1 MKTIQYSKFIIA
13 FALVALCVACTPNAV
28 ESSKLFLSEE
38 QAEEI
43 LTQGTLLTLQQFK
56 DSFMTEKGNYL
67 SDTTLY
73 RTRAT
78 KDGRFYLFS
87 IDTIAKRETPIYI
100 RGRVTT
106 DDQGGNFYKSLC
118 IQQMVDGKQ
127 QALRIS
133 VDAGSASGLYPLGQE
148 LLIRV
153 DGLAIGRY
161 ANQPQ
166 LCLPTYNNNIYANN
180 AEQKIGWAAGR
191 IPMAVFKEH
200 TQCIGK
206 PDVSKLYYEDL
217 NINDFL
223 SILKK
228 EEYATDKV
236 KALPELREWD
246 AKLVRLSQVH
256 FTGEYF
262 TTSGTATKCTTGDPE
277 QDENANVFAPTTNNI
292 GYPQSRVIADANGT
306 KTAVSASEYAKF
318 AYFYL
323 PGADKNGVAN
333 CPNYVGG
340 VVGILGYYSDNARY
354 DPAAD
359 DWSITIRTVNDLMLH
374 NKSGEHWLY
383 DQYGNIKPGSEYS
396 K

>member
-1 MKTIQYSKFIIA
+1 MKAIQYSKFIIA
-13 FALVALCVACTPNAV
+13 IALVTWCMACTPDAV
-28 ESSKLFLSEE
+28 DSSKLFLSEQ
-38 QAEEI
+38 QAKEI
-43 LTQGTLLTLQQFK
+43 ISQGTLLTLQQFK

-78 KDGRFYLFS
+78 KDGKTYLFS

-166 LCLPTYNNNIYANN
+166 LCLPSYNNNIYANN

-200 TQCIGK
+200 TKCIGK
-206 PDVSKLYYEDL
+206 PDVDQLYYEDL
-217 NINDFL
+217 NIADFT
-223 SILKK
+223 SILNLQETRK
-228 EEYATDKV
+228 
-236 KALPELREWD
+236 WD

-262 TTSGTATKCTTGDPE
+262 TTSGSATKCTTGDPE
-277 QDENANVFAPTTNNI
+277 QDEYANVFAPTTNNI
-292 GYPQSRVIADANGT
+292 GYPQSRVIADATGK

-323 PGADKNGVAN
+323 PGANKDGVAN

-340 VVGILGYYSDNARY
+340 VVGILGYYSDNAKY
-354 DPAAD
+354 DPAPD
-359 DWSITIRTVNDLMLH
+359 DWSITIRTVDDLMLH
-374 NKSGEHWLY
+374 DKSGEHWLY
-383 DQYGNIKPGSEYS
+383 DYYGNIKPGSEYS

>member
-1 MKTIQYSKFIIA
+1 MKAIQYSKFIIA
-13 FALVALCVACTPNAV
+13 IALVTWCVACTPDAV
-28 ESSKLFLSEE
+28 DSSKLFLSEK

-43 LTQGTLLTLQQFK
+43 ITQGTLLTLQQFK

-78 KDGRFYLFS
+78 KDGKTYLFS

-118 IQQMVDGKQ
+118 IQQIVDGKQ

-166 LCLPTYNNNIYANN
+166 LCLPSYNNNIYANN

-200 TQCIGK
+200 TKCIGK
-206 PDVSKLYYEDL
+206 PDVDQLYYEDL
-217 NINDFL
+217 NIADFT
-223 SILKK
+223 SILNLQETRK
-228 EEYATDKV
+228 
-236 KALPELREWD
+236 WD

-262 TTSGTATKCTTGDPE
+262 TTSGSATKCTTGDPE
-277 QDENANVFAPTTNNI
+277 QDEYANVFAPTTNNI
-292 GYPQSRVIADANGT
+292 GYPQSRVIADATGK

-323 PGADKNGVAN
+323 PGANKDGVAN

-340 VVGILGYYSDNARY
+340 VVGILGYYSDNAKY
-354 DPAAD
+354 DPAPD
-359 DWSITIRTVNDLMLH
+359 DWSITIRTVDDLMLH
-374 NKSGEHWLY
+374 DKSGEHWLY
-383 DQYGNIKPGSEYS
+383 DYYGNIKPGSEYS

>member
-1 MKTIQYSKFIIA
+1 MKAIQYSKFIIA
-13 FALVALCVACTPNAV
+13 IALVTWCMACTPDAV
-28 ESSKLFLSEE
+28 DSSKLFLSEQ
-38 QAEEI
+38 QAKEI
-43 LTQGTLLTLQQFK
+43 ISQGTLLTLQQFK

-78 KDGRFYLFS
+78 KDGKTYLFS

-166 LCLPTYNNNIYANN
+166 LCLPSYNNNIYANN

-206 PDVSKLYYEDL
+206 PDVSQLYYEDL
-217 NINDFL
+217 NIADFT
-223 SILKK
+223 SILNLQETRK
-228 EEYATDKV
+228 
-236 KALPELREWD
+236 WD

-262 TTSGTATKCTTGDPE
+262 TTSGSATKCTTGDPE
-277 QDENANVFAPTTNNI
+277 QDEYANVFAPTTNNI
-292 GYPQSRVIADANGT
+292 GYPQSRVIADATGK

-323 PGADKNGVAN
+323 PGANKDGVAN

-340 VVGILGYYSDNARY
+340 VVGILGYYSDNAKY
-354 DPAAD
+354 DPAPD
-359 DWSITIRTVNDLMLH
+359 DWSITIRTVDDLMLH
-374 NKSGEHWLY
+374 DKSGEHWLY
-383 DQYGNIKPGSEYS
+383 DYYGNIKPGSEYS

>member
-1 MKTIQYSKFIIA
+1 MKAIQYSKFIIA
-13 FALVALCVACTPNAV
+13 IALVAWCVACTPDAV
-28 ESSKLFLSEE
+28 DSSKLFLSEQ

-43 LTQGTLLTLQQFK
+43 ITQGTLLTLQQFK

-78 KDGRFYLFS
+78 KDGKTYLFS

-133 VDAGSASGLYPLGQE
+133 VDAGSVSGLYPLGQE
-148 LLIRV
+148 ILIRV

-166 LCLPTYNNNIYANN
+166 LCLPSYNNNIYANN

-200 TQCIGK
+200 TKCIGK
-206 PDVSKLYYEDL
+206 PDVDQLYYEDL
-217 NINDFL
+217 NIADFT
-223 SILKK
+223 SILNLQDARK
-228 EEYATDKV
+228 
-236 KALPELREWD
+236 WD

-262 TTSGTATKCTTGDPE
+262 TTSGSATKCTTGDPE
-277 QDENANVFAPTTNNI
+277 LDENANVFAPTTNNV
-292 GYPQSRVIADANGT
+292 GYPQSRVIADASGK

-323 PGADKNGVAN
+323 PGANKDGVAN

-340 VVGILGYYSDNARY
+340 IVGILGYYLDNAKY

-359 DWSITIRTVNDLMLH
+359 DWSITIRTVDDLMLH

-383 DQYGNIKPGSEYS
+383 DYYGNVKPGSEYS

>member
-1 MKTIQYSKFIIA
+1 MKAIQYSIFIIA
-13 FALVALCVACTPNAV
+13 IALVALCTACTPNAV
-28 ESSKLFLSEE
+28 DASKLFLNEK

-43 LTQGTLLTLQQFK
+43 ISQGTLLTLQQFK

-78 KDGRFYLFS
+78 KDGKTYLFS

-133 VDAGSASGLYPLGQE
+133 VDAGSVSGLYPLGQE
-148 LLIRV
+148 ILIRV

-166 LCLPTYNNNIYANN
+166 LCLPSYNNNIYANK
-180 AEQKIGWAAGR
+180 ADEKTGWAAGR
-191 IPMAVFKEH
+191 IPIAVFKEH

-206 PDVSKLYYEDL
+206 PDVDQLYYEDL
-217 NINDFL
+217 NITDFT
-223 SILKK
+223 SILNLQDARK
-228 EEYATDKV
+228 
-236 KALPELREWD
+236 WD

-277 QDENANVFAPTTNNI
+277 LDENANVFAPTTKNM
-292 GYPQSRVIADANGT
+292 GYPQSRVIADASGK

-323 PGADKNGVAN
+323 PGANKDGVAN

-340 VVGILGYYSDNARY
+340 IVGILGYYLDNAKY
-354 DPAAD
+354 NPAAD
-359 DWSITIRTVNDLMLH
+359 DWSITIRTVDDLMLH

-383 DQYGNIKPGSEYS
+383 DYYGNVKPGSEYS

>member
-1 MKTIQYSKFIIA
+1 
-13 FALVALCVACTPNAV
+13 
-28 ESSKLFLSEE
+28 
-38 QAEEI
+38 
-43 LTQGTLLTLQQFK
+43 
-56 DSFMTEKGNYL
+56 MTEKGNYL

-78 KDGRFYLFS
+78 KDGKTYLFS

-118 IQQMVDGKQ
+118 IQQIVDGKQ

-166 LCLPTYNNNIYANN
+166 LCLPSYNNNIYANN

-200 TQCIGK
+200 TKCIGK
-206 PDVSKLYYEDL
+206 PDVDQLYYEDL
-217 NINDFL
+217 NIADFT
-223 SILKK
+223 SILNLQETRK
-228 EEYATDKV
+228 
-236 KALPELREWD
+236 WD
-246 AKLVRLSQVH
+246 AKLVRFSQVH

-262 TTSGTATKCTTGDPE
+262 TTSGSATKCTTGDPE
-277 QDENANVFAPTTNNI
+277 QDEYANVFAPTTNNI
-292 GYPQSRVIADANGT
+292 GYPQSRVIADATGK

-323 PGADKNGVAN
+323 PGANKDGVAN

-354 DPAAD
+354 EPAAD

>member
-1 MKTIQYSKFIIA
+1 MKAIQYSKFIIA
-13 FALVALCVACTPNAV
+13 IALVAWCVACTPDAV
-28 ESSKLFLSEE
+28 DSSKLFLSEQ

-43 LTQGTLLTLQQFK
+43 ITQGTLLTLQQFK

-78 KDGRFYLFS
+78 KDGKTYLFS

-133 VDAGSASGLYPLGQE
+133 VDAGSVSGLYPLGQE
-148 LLIRV
+148 ILIRV

-166 LCLPTYNNNIYANN
+166 LCLPSYNNNIYANN

-206 PDVSKLYYEDL
+206 PDVDQLYYEDL
-217 NINDFL
+217 NITDFT
-223 SILKK
+223 SILNLQDARK
-228 EEYATDKV
+228 
-236 KALPELREWD
+236 WD

-277 QDENANVFAPTTNNI
+277 LDENANVFAPTTNNV
-292 GYPQSRVIADANGT
+292 GYPQSRVIADASGK

-323 PGADKNGVAN
+323 PGANKDGVAN

-340 VVGILGYYSDNARY
+340 IVGILGYYLDNAKY

-359 DWSITIRTVNDLMLH
+359 DWSITIRTVDDLMLH

-383 DQYGNIKPGSEYS
+383 DYYGNVKPGSEYS

>member
-1 MKTIQYSKFIIA
+1 MKAIQYSKFIIA
-13 FALVALCVACTPNAV
+13 IALVTWCVACTPDAV
-28 ESSKLFLSEE
+28 DSSKLFLSEK

-43 LTQGTLLTLQQFK
+43 ITQGTLLTLQQFK

-73 RTRAT
+73 RIRAT
-78 KDGRFYLFS
+78 KDGKTYLFS

-118 IQQMVDGKQ
+118 IQQIVDGKQ

-166 LCLPTYNNNIYANN
+166 LCLPSYNNNIYANN

-200 TQCIGK
+200 TKCIGK
-206 PDVSKLYYEDL
+206 PDVDQLYYEDL
-217 NINDFL
+217 NIADFT
-223 SILKK
+223 SILNLQETRK
-228 EEYATDKV
+228 
-236 KALPELREWD
+236 WD

-262 TTSGTATKCTTGDPE
+262 TTSGSATKCTTGDPE
-277 QDENANVFAPTTNNI
+277 QDEYANVFAPTTNNI
-292 GYPQSRVIADANGT
+292 GYPQSRVIADATGK

-323 PGADKNGVAN
+323 PGANKDGVAN

-340 VVGILGYYSDNARY
+340 VVGILGYYSDNAKY
-354 DPAAD
+354 DPAPD
-359 DWSITIRTVNDLMLH
+359 DWSITIRTVDDLMLH
-374 NKSGEHWLY
+374 DKSGEHWLY
-383 DQYGNIKPGSEYS
+383 DYYGNIKPGSEYS

>member
-1 MKTIQYSKFIIA
+1 MKAIQYSKFIIA
-13 FALVALCVACTPNAV
+13 IALVAWCVACTPDAV
-28 ESSKLFLSEE
+28 DSSKLFLSEQ

-43 LTQGTLLTLQQFK
+43 ITQGTLLTLQQFK

-78 KDGRFYLFS
+78 KDGKTYLFS

-118 IQQMVDGKQ
+118 IQQIVDGKQ

-166 LCLPTYNNNIYANN
+166 LCLPSYNNNIYANN

-200 TQCIGK
+200 TKCIGK
-206 PDVSKLYYEDL
+206 PDVDQLYYEDL
-217 NINDFL
+217 NIADFT
-223 SILKK
+223 SILNLQETRK
-228 EEYATDKV
+228 
-236 KALPELREWD
+236 WD

-262 TTSGTATKCTTGDPE
+262 TTSGSATKCTTGDPE
-277 QDENANVFAPTTNNI
+277 QDEYANVFAPTTNNI
-292 GYPQSRVIADANGT
+292 GYPQSRVIADATGK

-323 PGADKNGVAN
+323 PGANKDGVAN

-340 VVGILGYYSDNARY
+340 VVGILGYYSDNAKY
-354 DPAAD
+354 DPAPD
-359 DWSITIRTVNDLMLH
+359 DWSITIRTVDDLMLH
-374 NKSGEHWLY
+374 DKSGEHWLY
-383 DQYGNIKPGSEYS
+383 DYYGNAKPGSEYS

>member
-1 MKTIQYSKFIIA
+1 MKAIQYSKFIIA
-13 FALVALCVACTPNAV
+13 IALVAWCVACTPDAV
-28 ESSKLFLSEE
+28 DSSKLFLSEQ

-43 LTQGTLLTLQQFK
+43 ITQGTLLTLQQFK

-78 KDGRFYLFS
+78 KDGKTYLFS
-87 IDTIAKRETPIYI
+87 IDTIAKRETPIDI

-118 IQQMVDGKQ
+118 IQQIVDGKQ

-166 LCLPTYNNNIYANN
+166 LCLPSYNNNIYANN

-200 TQCIGK
+200 TKCIGK
-206 PDVSKLYYEDL
+206 PDVDQLYYEDL
-217 NINDFL
+217 NIADFT
-223 SILKK
+223 SILNLQETRK
-228 EEYATDKV
+228 
-236 KALPELREWD
+236 WD

-262 TTSGTATKCTTGDPE
+262 TTSGSATKCTTGDPE
-277 QDENANVFAPTTNNI
+277 QDEYANVFAPTTNNI
-292 GYPQSRVIADANGT
+292 GYPQSRVIADATGK

-323 PGADKNGVAN
+323 PGANKDGVAN

-340 VVGILGYYSDNARY
+340 VVGILGYYSDNAKY
-354 DPAAD
+354 DPAPD
-359 DWSITIRTVNDLMLH
+359 DWSITIRTVDDLMLH
-374 NKSGEHWLY
+374 DKSGEHWLY
-383 DQYGNIKPGSEYS
+383 DYYGNIKPGSEYS

>member
-1 MKTIQYSKFIIA
+1 MKAIQYSKFIIA
-13 FALVALCVACTPNAV
+13 IALVAWCVACTPDAV
-28 ESSKLFLSEE
+28 DSSKLFLSEQ

-43 LTQGTLLTLQQFK
+43 ITQGTLLTLQQFK

-78 KDGRFYLFS
+78 KDGKTYLFS

-118 IQQMVDGKQ
+118 IQQIVDGKQ

-166 LCLPTYNNNIYANN
+166 LCLPSYNNNIYANN

-200 TQCIGK
+200 TKCIGK
-206 PDVSKLYYEDL
+206 PDVDQLYYEDL
-217 NINDFL
+217 NIADFT
-223 SILKK
+223 SILNLQDARK
-228 EEYATDKV
+228 
-236 KALPELREWD
+236 WD

-262 TTSGTATKCTTGDPE
+262 TTSGSATKCTTGDPE
-277 QDENANVFAPTTNNI
+277 QDEYANVFAPTTNNI
-292 GYPQSRVIADANGT
+292 GYPQSRVIADATGK

-323 PGADKNGVAN
+323 PGANKDGVAN

-340 VVGILGYYSDNARY
+340 VVGILGYYSDNAKY
-354 DPAAD
+354 DPAPD
-359 DWSITIRTVNDLMLH
+359 DWSITIRTVDDLMLH
-374 NKSGEHWLY
+374 DKSGEHWLY
-383 DQYGNIKPGSEYS
+383 DYYGNIKPGSEYS

>member
-1 MKTIQYSKFIIA
+1 MKAIQYSKFIIA
-13 FALVALCVACTPNAV
+13 IALVTWCMACTPDAV
-28 ESSKLFLSEE
+28 DSSKLFLNEQ

-43 LTQGTLLTLQQFK
+43 ISQGTLLTLQQFK

-78 KDGRFYLFS
+78 KDGKTYLFS

-133 VDAGSASGLYPLGQE
+133 VDAGSVSGLYPLGQE
-148 LLIRV
+148 VLIRV

-166 LCLPTYNNNIYANN
+166 LCLPSYNNNIYANN

-206 PDVSKLYYEDL
+206 PDVSQLYYEDL
-217 NINDFL
+217 NIADFT
-223 SILKK
+223 SILNLQETRK
-228 EEYATDKV
+228 
-236 KALPELREWD
+236 WD

-262 TTSGTATKCTTGDPE
+262 TTSGSATKCTTGDPE
-277 QDENANVFAPTTNNI
+277 QDEYANVFAPTTNNI
-292 GYPQSRVIADANGT
+292 GYPQSRVIADATGK

-323 PGADKNGVAN
+323 PGANKDGVAN

-340 VVGILGYYSDNARY
+340 VVGILGYYSDNAKY
-354 DPAAD
+354 DPAPD
-359 DWSITIRTVNDLMLH
+359 DWSITIRTVDDLMLH
-374 NKSGEHWLY
+374 DKSGEHWLY
-383 DQYGNIKPGSEYS
+383 DYYGNIKPGSEYS

>member
-1 MKTIQYSKFIIA
+1 MKAIQYSKFIIA
-13 FALVALCVACTPNAV
+13 IALVTWCMACTPDAV
-28 ESSKLFLSEE
+28 DSSKLFLNEQ

-43 LTQGTLLTLQQFK
+43 ISQGTLLTLQQFK

-78 KDGRFYLFS
+78 KDGKTYLFS

-166 LCLPTYNNNIYANN
+166 LCLPSYNNNIYANN

-206 PDVSKLYYEDL
+206 PDVSQLYYEDL
-217 NINDFL
+217 NIADFT
-223 SILKK
+223 SILNLQETRK
-228 EEYATDKV
+228 
-236 KALPELREWD
+236 WD

-262 TTSGTATKCTTGDPE
+262 TTSGSATKCTTGDPE
-277 QDENANVFAPTTNNI
+277 QDEYANVFAPTTNNI
-292 GYPQSRVIADANGT
+292 GYPQSRVIADATGK

-323 PGADKNGVAN
+323 PGANKDGVAN

-340 VVGILGYYSDNARY
+340 VVGILGYYSDNAKY
-354 DPAAD
+354 DPAPD
-359 DWSITIRTVNDLMLH
+359 DWSITIRTVDDLMLH
-374 NKSGEHWLY
+374 DKSGEHWLY
-383 DQYGNIKPGSEYS
+383 DYYGNIKPGSEYS

>member
-1 MKTIQYSKFIIA
+1 MKAIQYSTFIIA
-13 FALVALCVACTPNAV
+13 IALVALCVACTPNAV
-28 ESSKLFLSEE
+28 DASKLFLNEK

-43 LTQGTLLTLQQFK
+43 ISQGTLLTLQQFK

-78 KDGRFYLFS
+78 KDGKTYLFS

-118 IQQMVDGKQ
+118 IQQIVDGKQ

-166 LCLPTYNNNIYANN
+166 LCLPSYNNNIYANN

-200 TQCIGK
+200 TKCIGK
-206 PDVSKLYYEDL
+206 PDVDQLYYEDL
-217 NINDFL
+217 NIADFT
-223 SILKK
+223 SILNLQETRK
-228 EEYATDKV
+228 
-236 KALPELREWD
+236 WD

-262 TTSGTATKCTTGDPE
+262 TTSGSATKCTTGDPE
-277 QDENANVFAPTTNNI
+277 QDEYANVFAPTTNNI
-292 GYPQSRVIADANGT
+292 GYPQSRVIADATGK

-323 PGADKNGVAN
+323 PGANKDGVAN

-340 VVGILGYYSDNARY
+340 VVGILGYYSDNAKY
-354 DPAAD
+354 DPAPD
-359 DWSITIRTVNDLMLH
+359 DWSITIRTVDDLMLH
-374 NKSGEHWLY
+374 DKSGEHWLY
-383 DQYGNIKPGSEYS
+383 DYYGNVKPGSEYS

>member
-1 MKTIQYSKFIIA
+1 MKAIQYSKFIIA
-13 FALVALCVACTPNAV
+13 IALVAWCVACTPDAV
-28 ESSKLFLSEE
+28 DSSKLFLSEQ

-43 LTQGTLLTLQQFK
+43 ITQGTLLTLQQFK

-78 KDGRFYLFS
+78 KDGKTYLFS

-118 IQQMVDGKQ
+118 IQQIVDGKQ

-166 LCLPTYNNNIYANN
+166 LCLPSYNNNIYANN

-200 TQCIGK
+200 TKCIGK
-206 PDVSKLYYEDL
+206 PDVDQLYYEDL
-217 NINDFL
+217 NIADFT
-223 SILKK
+223 SILNLQETRK
-228 EEYATDKV
+228 
-236 KALPELREWD
+236 WD

-262 TTSGTATKCTTGDPE
+262 TTSGSATKCTTGDPE
-277 QDENANVFAPTTNNI
+277 QDEYANVFAPTTNNI
-292 GYPQSRVIADANGT
+292 GYPQSRVIADATGK

-323 PGADKNGVAN
+323 PGANKDGVAN

-340 VVGILGYYSDNARY
+340 VVGILGYYSDNAKY
-354 DPAAD
+354 DPAPD
-359 DWSITIRTVNDLMLH
+359 DWSITIRTVDDLMLH
-374 NKSGEHWLY
+374 DKSGEHWLY
-383 DQYGNIKPGSEYS
+383 NYYGNIKPGSEYS